1 MAPQH
6 RLNIKRI
13 YDPPAS
19 DDGFR
24 LLIMRRWPRGIAK
37 DKIDAWD
44 KGLAP
49 SLELLNDY
57 RRGLVSWD
65 EYTRRYLWEI
75 ANRPDSIEAVATLRS
90 RVPNETITL
99 LCSCVNPDRCHRTLL
114 RNLVEAPEP

>member
-1 MAPQH
+1 MATQH

-65 EYTRRYLWEI
+65 EYTRRYLWEM
-75 ANRPDSIEAVATLRS
+75 ANRLDSIEAVASLRH
-90 RVPNETITL
+90 RVLNETITL
-99 LCSCVNPDRCHRTLL
+99 LCSCVDPDHCHRILL
-114 RNLVEAPEP
+114 RDLVEAPEP